1 MLIMLTFINTL
12 PKKRQKNEDFDELSQ
27 LRTTI
32 EKNRKKRK
40 SFQNK
45 RVSSQNIRMRKEEGA
60 TVAATPYLLSA
71 GRFEFSSGRT
81 GSVLQRTPMTVG
93 KGHKLLKMSY

>member
-1 MLIMLTFINTL
+1 MLIQRFINTL
-12 PKKRQKNEDFDELSQ
+12 PNIEDRKLK
-27 LRTTI
+27 LRCRSG
-32 EKNRKKRK
+32 ERRRKKEQEEGRK
-40 SFQNK
+40 LFQNK